1 MDDPVLFA
9 IVMLVYVD
17 YLINY
22 LRTNSVICY
31 ALLIQLMGDGSCF
44 RPVARLTDDVK
55 DKLLTYLFD
64 RLRTT
69 LAATG
74 CPISDV
80 RIHQI

>member
-1 MDDPVLFA
+1 MTTVGD
-9 IVMLVYVD
+9 
-17 YLINY
+17 
-22 LRTNSVICY
+22 
-31 ALLIQLMGDGSCF
+31 DGSCF
-44 RPVARLTDDVK
+44 RPVPRIAEDVK

-80 RIHQI
+80 RPLASVADGTATA